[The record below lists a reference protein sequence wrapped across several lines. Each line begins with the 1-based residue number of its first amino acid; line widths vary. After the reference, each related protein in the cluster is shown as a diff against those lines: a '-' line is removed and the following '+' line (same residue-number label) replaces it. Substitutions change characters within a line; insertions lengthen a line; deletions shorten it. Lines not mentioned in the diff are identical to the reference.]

1 MGVGSTVV
9 STKWRYQ
16 GSLYPV
22 SFCMGEVGDDG
33 GVQVLNS
40 RKTWCGRVVA
50 RPRQVH
56 VGDDLA
62 AGEEDANG

>member
-1 MGVGSTVV
+1 
-9 STKWRYQ
+9 
-16 GSLYPV
+16 
-22 SFCMGEVGDDG
+22 MGEVGDDG